1 MRSSPPESDARP
13 LALGATA
20 ASSSGNGKD
29 NGTAGARK
37 AKPGNGHGLNDAE
50 KKRKALFL
58 VLKKHAS
65 REWDL
70 PKISEVLSTDYGFT
84 HAEIQKFMKRLSLSS
99 GKVMTQEPGTA
110 RGEGPHNLR
119 AV

>member
-20 ASSSGNGKD
+20 ASSSGKD
-29 NGTAGARK
+29 NGTAKARK